1 MKDLRK
7 QEFIIFDVE
16 TTGLSP
22 RWGDRIIEIAA
33 LKVKDLKPVGEF
45 YSFVDPQREISYG
58 AFQVNGITPD
68 MLMGAPTLEEIL
80 PRFLKFIGSAALVG
94 HNIKFDLSFLC
105 YELSLMGKWLRPKTV
120 VIDTLKMA
128 RGLLPHLGRYPL
140 WFIADSL
147 GITRKQEHRAMADV
161 KLTFE
166 VFLRL
171 IKTMGK
177 KDIEDMGV
185 LSGALDEYKAVY
197 NKQIQGIL

>member
-1 MKDLRK
+1 MKNLKK

-45 YSFVDPQREISYG
+45 YSFVDPQREISFG
-58 AFQVNGITPD
+58 AFQVNGITSE
-68 MLMGAPTLEEIL
+68 MLMGAPTSEEIL
-80 PRFLKFIGSAALVG
+80 SRLLKFIGRAALVG

-105 YELSLMGKWLRPKTV
+105 YELSLMGKWLREETV

-128 RGLLPHLGRYPL
+128 RGLLPHLSRYPL